1 MSGEVDL
8 SIAHW
13 GLRRLRVAIQKNE
26 VSFPSQ
32 VPKFECQSRA
42 DLQWRLAELYFI
54 RNWTCPDLGRRCG
67 VTMERARQLIFN
79 WVQRAVV
86 LGYLQEIPT
95 TESSLDLAVPKEAVL
110 AEDEA
115 TLPII
120 AFTNGSP
127 GTMPSE
133 PAMSLHA
140 TN

>member
-8 SIAHW
+8 SIAQ
-13 GLRRLRVAIQKNE
+13 GGMRRLRAAIQKNE

-54 RNWTCPDLGRRCG
+54 HNWSCPDLGRRCG

-79 WVQRAVV
+79 WVQRAIV

-95 TESSLDLAVPKEAVL
+95 TQSSLDLAVPKEAAM
-110 AEDEA
+110 AEDEV
-115 TLPII
+115 TVPII
-120 AFTNGSP
+120 ACANGSQGIVP
-127 GTMPSE
+127 P
-133 PAMSLHA
+133 
-140 TN
+140 

>member
-1 MSGEVDL
+1 L
-8 SIAHW
+8 NIAQW
-13 GLRRLRVAIQKNE
+13 GLRRLRAAIQKNE

-54 RNWTCPDLGRRCG
+54 HNWSCPDLGRRCG

-79 WVQRAVV
+79 WVQRASV

-95 TESSLDLAVPKEAVL
+95 TESSLKLAVPKEALL
-110 AEDEA
+110 AEDET

-133 PAMSLHA
+133 PAISLHA